1 MANKFYE
8 PGDQRAARVTDLFAQ
23 VAPRYDLINDLQSFG
38 LHRSWKKR
46 LLLLGAPQPGERV
59 LDLCCG
65 TGDIALASAARGAEV
80 FGLDFS
86 APMLAIAQR
95 RSGKIIGPIGTRP
108 VGWLQADAENL
119 PFAADSFDLV
129 TVGYGLRNL
138 SSWERGLAGMFRVA
152 KPGGRLLV
160 LDFGKPEN
168 RLWRG
173 IYFLYLKS
181 VVPLLGRIFCGD
193 SQTHAYILESLKN
206 YPAQKGIAEKMTSL
220 GLEHI
225 RTLNLWGGMMSI
237 NFGRKPGR

>member
-80 FGLDFS
+80 LGLDFS

-95 RSGKIIGPIGTRP
+95 RSGKIIGPVGTRP

-119 PFAADSFDLV
+119 PLADDSFDLV

-152 KPGGRLLV
+152 RPGGRLLV

-173 IYFLYLKS
+173 IYFFYLKS
-181 VVPLLGRIFCGD
+181 VVPLFGRVFCGAAD
-193 SQTHAYILESLKN
+193 FHLLEADALGARAGDFVN
-206 YPAQKGIAEKMTSL
+206 RIAH
-220 GLEHI
+220 EH
-225 RTLNLWGGMMSI
+225 G
-237 NFGRKPGR
+237 